1 MDNTTVAMAPR
12 KWWVRALMLLL
23 MALAFHLVA
32 GLLICMA
39 LLQLVLL
46 LATGGPNDRLRI
58 FGADVGRYLAQI
70 AQFVSFA
77 SEEAP
82 FPFSEWPSNSV

>member
-1 MDNTTVAMAPR
+1 MDNTTVAIGPR
-12 KWWVRALMLLL
+12 KWWVRALMMLL

-46 LATGGPNDRLRI
+46 LATGRPNDRLRA
-58 FGADVGRYLAQI
+58 FGAALGRYLAQI
-70 AQFVSFA
+70 AQFVSFT

-82 FPFSEWPSNSV
+82 FPFSEWPARAD